1 MRWWIGVK
9 GLGGSLLGLLLNASV
24 AQAQEG
30 PAPAAPAANVAPP
43 AAPVEGEVA
52 LSYVRGKGAEV
63 CPDETAFRNH
73 VLDLFDF
80 ADPFVAPGAAAAFQI
95 RVELAKAPGRAFEAK
110 ITLADASGKAIGA
123 SSSDRHPDCEA
134 LVFRLAH
141 AMGVTV
147 LRRPPPDS
155 PPPAACPACGEGAPC
170 EPRVVHDCDAKCIE
184 KIKDELCAQYGLC
197 MDPTVLT
204 VMAGGIATVGWT
216 LEVGPG
222 AMLGAEVRRDWLS
235 FGLEA
240 RGFFPAAAQRYY
252 ASPPNSDLVSFSG
265 LFVPCARWKWVLGCA
280 FVEAG
285 AFVFTVPYGLKGDY
299 SDLLF
304 RLGPR
309 LAADVPIGQGF
320 SLRAYADLAIHPFR
334 HGREITDLNDPEK
347 PVRVWQEPRVS
358 GFFGVSL
365 AWSR

>member
-1 MRWWIGVK
+1 VT
-9 GLGGSLLGLLLNASV
+9 GLGGSLLGLLGTVSPAR
-24 AQAQEG
+24 AQEG
-30 PAPAAPAANVAPP
+30 PDGAPEGAVPAEDAAAP
-43 AAPVEGEVA
+43 AAPVEGDVA
-52 LSYVRGKGAEV
+52 LSYVRGKGAEL
-63 CPDETAFRNH
+63 CPDETAFRNR

-80 ADPFVAPGAAAAFQI
+80 ADPFVAPGAAATFQI
-95 RVELAKAPGRAFEAK
+95 RVEIARTPARLFQAT
-110 ITLADASGKAIGA
+110 ITLADASGKALGA
-123 SSSDRHPDCEA
+123 PSSDRHPDCDA

-141 AMGVTV
+141 AMGVTL
-147 LRRPPPDS
+147 LRRPGPGS
-155 PPPAACPACGEGAPC
+155 APPAAGPACGEGAPP
-170 EPRVVHDCDAKCIE
+170 EPRVIHDCDAKCIE
-184 KIKDELCAQYGLC
+184 KIKDDLCAQYGLC

-280 FVEAG
+280 FIEAG
-285 AFVFTVPYGLKGDY
+285 AFVFTVPYGSKGDY
-299 SDLLF
+299 SNLLLRF
-304 RLGPR
+304 GPR
-309 LAADVPIGQGF
+309 LGADVPIGRGF
-320 SLRAYADLAIHPFR
+320 SLRAYADLAIHPIR
-334 HGREITDLNDPEK
+334 HGYDVTDLNDPAK
-347 PVRVWQEPRVS
+347 TVRVWQEPRVS